1 MREEKMRDE
10 LIRFLLERLEVD
22 VDEIEEEF
30 ALEAR
35 LDGHGRAQLADYLD
49 NLLGGTYEDSLPGH

>member
-1 MREEKMRDE
+1 MRDE

-30 ALEAR
+30 ALEER
-35 LDGHGRAQLADYLD
+35 LDVRGRAELANYLD